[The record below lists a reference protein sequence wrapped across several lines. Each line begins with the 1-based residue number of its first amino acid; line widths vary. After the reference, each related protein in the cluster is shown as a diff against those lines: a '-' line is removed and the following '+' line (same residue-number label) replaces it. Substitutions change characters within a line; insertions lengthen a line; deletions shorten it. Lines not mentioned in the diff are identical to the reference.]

1 MNQERYRDDTPEKAI
16 RNYNRLP
23 RHMKEAANYLRG
35 IASLLGFEI
44 VVLRDKKTGREL

>member
-1 MNQERYRDDTPEKAI
+1 MNGEGYTDKTAEEAI

-23 RHMKEAANYLRG
+23 KHMREAANYLRG

-44 VVLRDKKTGREL
+44 VKMRDKKTGREL

>member
-1 MNQERYRDDTPEKAI
+1 MNEEGYRDKSAEEAM

-23 RHMKEAANYLRG
+23 RHMRDAANYLRG

-44 VVLRDKKTGREL
+44 VKMRDKKTGREL